1 MKKSQLLA
9 ATLTI
14 VALGLSACGGS
25 NAGNAS
31 SSSAT
36 GGNGGDAPSGAT
48 LVVATNNS
56 GDGRE
61 D

>member
-36 GGNGGDAPSGAT
+36 
-48 LVVATNNS
+48 
-56 GDGRE
+56 R
-61 D
+61 